1 MTSSVD
7 TSQSLTPV
15 TPVIAQWVY
24 EQMAMVTEIEVTH
37 LLSKMDFHSPS
48 PTWLQLLLGGASA
61 SSRDQR
67 GVPSMAAFPGVIS
80 QLSDGRLL
88 TLDCFYNGREAYFEI
103 DTYSRHSISY
113 LQNFL

>member
-7 TSQSLTPV
+7 SSQSLTPF

-24 EQMAMVTEIEVTH
+24 EQMAMVTEIEVTQ
-37 LLSKMDFHSPS
+37 LSKMDFHSPS
-48 PTWLQLLLGGASA
+48 PTWPQLLLGGASA
-61 SSRDQR
+61 SSRDQS

-80 QLSDGRLL
+80 QLSDGRLI

-103 DTYSRHSISY
+103 DAYCRYSISD